1 MVMDEEKHRE
11 KTPARQAFQDTHS
24 QPNKIG
30 PSTPF
35 EFNGKNLTAYGG
47 LLPVATM
54 LERLGF
60 KELVENTITC
70 SRETRESL
78 YCLYRYS
85 CFRHGMATVELQCA
99 HRQAPNTA

>member
-1 MVMDEEKHRE
+1 MVMNEKKHRE

-54 LERLGF
+54 LDRSYDI
-60 KELVENTITC
+60 KT
-70 SRETRESL
+70 SL
-78 YCLYRYS
+78 IRDKSYV
-85 CFRHGMATVELQCA
+85 GKKIA
-99 HRQAPNTA
+99 

>member
-60 KELVENTITC
+60 RELVENTITC
-70 SRETRESL
+70 SRETQTSQLRLKSVVPAI
-78 YCLYRYS
+78 C
-85 CFRHGMATVELQCA
+85 
-99 HRQAPNTA
+99 